1 MDNLER
7 KFGRYAIRNLT
18 MVMIIMYAIGFMIA
32 YLKPSLLYMV
42 TLNPYAIM
50 HGQIWR
56 LVSWLLVLPGYSSV
70 FSMAIML
77 FCYYSIGN
85 ALERIWGTWKYN
97 VFILRGMLLMV
108 VSAFLWMGFYYL
120 TAASSGIDTVGAQT
134 YISMYSIVFSTYYI
148 NLGIIVAFAL
158 TMPDAQF
165 LLFFLV
171 PIKAKYIALLDLA
184 YLAYGFVTG
193 NAPVRFAV
201 AATAVNLLIFWL
213 ERNGGLNGLRA
224 GQRRRAWRAAAG
236 GERQRGPFAG
246 NTGQG
251 RNPGAGAGPVHARKQ
266 DLGGRSGSLVH
277 RCAICGR
284 TNVDHPELE
293 FRFCSKCE
301 GGLEYCQDHLFT
313 HKHVKAGERP
323 SPLV

>member
-108 VSAFLWMGFYYL
+108 VLVATGIVGRRLSSAVS
-120 TAASSGIDTVGAQT
+120 AV
-134 YISMYSIVFSTYYI
+134 YSNVLY
-148 NLGIIVAFAL
+148 
-158 TMPDAQF
+158 
-165 LLFFLV
+165 
-171 PIKAKYIALLDLA
+171 
-184 YLAYGFVTG
+184 
-193 NAPVRFAV
+193 PVAV
-201 AATAVNLLIFWL
+201 AVNRLTVNLFY
-213 ERNGGLNGLRA
+213 R
-224 GQRRRAWRAAAG
+224 
-236 GERQRGPFAG
+236 
-246 NTGQG
+246 
-251 RNPGAGAGPVHARKQ
+251 
-266 DLGGRSGSLVH
+266 
-277 RCAICGR
+277 
-284 TNVDHPELE
+284 
-293 FRFCSKCE
+293 
-301 GGLEYCQDHLFT
+301 
-313 HKHVKAGERP
+313 
-323 SPLV
+323 